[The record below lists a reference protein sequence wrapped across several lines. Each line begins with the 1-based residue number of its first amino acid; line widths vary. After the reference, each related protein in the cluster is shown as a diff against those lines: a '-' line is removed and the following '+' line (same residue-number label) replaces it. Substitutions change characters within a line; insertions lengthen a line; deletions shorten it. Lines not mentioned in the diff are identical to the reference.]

1 LFLTDFVLLIYYTC
15 YLFDLLQHNLNAV
28 RNNYIISGHFV
39 WHNSGQKLHLSHAFD
54 VKRSEI
60 PRKYEIILL

>member
-28 RNNYIISGHFV
+28 RIQLYYF
-39 WHNSGQKLHLSHAFD
+39 WAF
-54 VKRSEI
+54 R
-60 PRKYEIILL
+60 LA